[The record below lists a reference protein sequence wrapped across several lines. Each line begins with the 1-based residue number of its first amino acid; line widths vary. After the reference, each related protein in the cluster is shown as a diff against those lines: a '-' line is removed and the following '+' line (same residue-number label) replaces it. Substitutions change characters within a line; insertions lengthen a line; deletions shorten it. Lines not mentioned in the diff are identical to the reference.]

1 MLIKILFSESQVQVR
16 LAKQKKIID
25 PKNVSCNHK
34 YRRKRKPVPLVIL
47 SEYNP

>member
-25 PKNVSCNHK
+25 PK
-34 YRRKRKPVPLVIL
+34 KRFLQ
-47 SEYNP
+47 S